1 VDSSS
6 FVEKSQSC
14 YVMTVRHSTFLES
27 FYDIFEF
34 TSKFKQQEEQEKLKK
49 LKKGDRVTI
58 TEKRVKIWS
67 FQETCIRH
75 W

>member
-1 VDSSS
+1 
-6 FVEKSQSC
+6 
-14 YVMTVRHSTFLES
+14 MTVRHFTFLES

-34 TSKFKQQEEQEKLKK
+34 TSKLKQQEKLKK
-49 LKKGDRVTI
+49 LKKGNRVTI
-58 TEKRVKIWS
+58 TEKRVTIWS